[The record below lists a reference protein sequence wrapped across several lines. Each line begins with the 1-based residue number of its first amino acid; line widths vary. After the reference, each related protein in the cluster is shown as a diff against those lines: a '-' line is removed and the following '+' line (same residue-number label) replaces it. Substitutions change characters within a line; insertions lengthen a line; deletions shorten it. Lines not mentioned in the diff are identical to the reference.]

1 MKIREVKNQTNE
13 LTTHFMQEQ
22 QNPKE
27 RDLKLDWKRWL
38 NYQSIVK
45 QVPFFL
51 FLAVLAVVYI
61 YNGHYADKTIRNINN
76 TAKEVKELQWEY
88 KTVKSEV
95 MFQSKQSELV
105 KAVEPLGLKELTNPP
120 VILNPEQAAKS
131 IK

>member
-22 QNPKE
+22 PNPKE

-51 FLAVLAVVYI
+51 FLTAMAVLYI
-61 YNGHYADKTIRNINN
+61 FNGHYADKTIRKINR
-76 TAKEVKELQWEY
+76 TAKEVKELKYEY
-88 KTVKSEV
+88 IAVKSEV
-95 MFQSKQSELV
+95 MFQSKPSELV
-105 KAVEPLGLKELTNPP
+105 KAVVPLGLKELVQSP
-120 VILNPEQAAKS
+120 VVLKDSAGRN
-131 IK
+131 